1 MIDVKNVHIVM
12 IVMIVPNVKIVLVVR
27 NVKIAQIV
35 VIVRRVNIV
44 SFVEN
49 LINLYN
55 VKIAQTRS
63 IV

>member
-1 MIDVKNVHIVM
+1 MKNVHIVM
-12 IVMIVPNVKIVLVVR
+12 IVMIVPNVKIVSAVR

-55 VKIAQTRS
+55 VKIAQTQL